1 MPETVVSADV
11 DIVGEPCQ
19 GKPTLKTLAT
29 LAGALLL
36 TCCLPALA
44 APPGA
49 PSYIDDSAYPAA
61 ATQRILPPM
70 FVQNLTST
78 RFIAKPDN
86 PLITLAESSG
96 FQQTSDYNQTRAY
109 MQKLAEA
116 SGGLILLSELPEK
129 SAEGHPIMLAVA
141 STDADK
147 APASLNGSGK
157 PIVFVEAEIHPGE
170 SNGKDAM
177 LMLLRDMTTGDKPL
191 AALLEKINVVFIPT
205 LNVDGDLRRSAYG
218 RINQNGPN
226 ETGWRVNGLNL
237 NLNRDFTKLDSAE
250 IRDVAWVFNTYD
262 LSFFADTHS
271 TDGAMYPYDS
281 SYCHNGNGWS
291 PASSEWMDSKMRGPV
306 YKELESYGHV
316 VHECISFN
324 DNQDPKQGYYPYRT
338 DLARFSNQYGDIRN
352 VPSILIE
359 QHALHPYETQVL
371 GNYVML
377 KAMFRVIGDE
387 AASLKQAIASDR
399 DRSLA
404 LQDVTLTWK
413 PGKPQIVPFT
423 VGNYHYVQSP
433 ITGAKTIIWSNQPKQ
448 LNVPVTDNSV
458 PDLVVKRPKQYVVPA
473 QWSDVIQR
481 LKAHG
486 IIMKFLDEPTPIA
499 VTLYRMDDI
508 EVAGGFEPDRAAHN
522 QVPSYEGH
530 LLVSGKG
537 KPFQRL
543 QTFPAGSVVIDTNQP
558 LGVLAIDLLQPES
571 PDSFWSWGF
580 FNSTLVSAEEPEEYV
595 LEPMARKML
604 AQSPALKAEFEKKL
618 KEDQAFA
625 HDPSA
630 RLNWFYERTPFY
642 DVNAFVYPVGVVF

>member
-1 MPETVVSADV
+1 MSEIVVST
-11 DIVGEPCQ
+11 DIVVKKERPS
-19 GKPTLKTLAT
+19 KVRLILTSA
-29 LAGALLL
+29 ALL

-44 APPGA
+44 EPPSA
-49 PSYIDDSAYPAA
+49 PSYIDDSGYPAA
-61 ATQRILPPM
+61 AKQRILPPM
-70 FVQNLTST
+70 FAQTLTST
-78 RFIAKPDN
+78 RFIAEPDN
-86 PLITLAESSG
+86 PLITLAESSA
-96 FQQTSDYNQTRAY
+96 FQQTSDYNETRAY
-109 MQKLAEA
+109 MQKLADA
-116 SGGLILLSELPEK
+116 SGGLILLRELPEH

-141 STDADK
+141 STDKDK
-147 APASLNGSGK
+147 SPESLNSSGK

-170 SNGKDAM
+170 ANGKDAM
-177 LMLLRDMTTGDKPL
+177 FMLLRDMTSGDRPL
-191 AALLEKINVVFIPT
+191 AALLEKINVIFIPT
-205 LNVDGDLRRSAYG
+205 VNVDGDLRRSVYG
-218 RINQNGPN
+218 RINQNGPK

-281 SYCHNGNGWS
+281 SYCDNGNGWS
-291 PASSEWMDSKMRGPV
+291 PASSAWMESKMRASV
-306 YKELESYGHV
+306 YHELESYGHV
-316 VHECISFN
+316 VHECISLN
-324 DNQDPKQGYYPYRT
+324 DSQDPKQGYYPYRT

-352 VPSILIE
+352 VPSVLIE

-377 KAMFRVIGDE
+377 MAMFRVIGEE
-387 AASLKQAIASDR
+387 AASLKQAIANDR
-399 DRSLA
+399 QRSLA
-404 LQDVTLTWK
+404 LRDVILTWK
-413 PGKPQIVPFT
+413 PGEPKLTPFT
-423 VGNYHYVQSP
+423 VGGYHFEQSP
-433 ITGAKTIIWSNQPKQ
+433 ITGAKTIVWSNEPKQ

-473 QWSDVIQR
+473 QWRDVILR

-486 IIMKFLDEPTPIA
+486 IILKTLDEPTPIA

-508 EVAGGFEPDRAAHN
+508 TVAGGFEPDRAEKN

-537 KPFQRL
+537 KPFERL

-595 LEPMARKML
+595 MEPMARRML
-604 AQSPALKAEFEKKL
+604 AESPALKAEFEKKL

-625 HDPSA
+625 RDPSA
-630 RLNWFYERTPFY
+630 RLNWFYEHTPFY
-642 DVNAFVYPVGVVF
+642 DVNAFVYPVGAVF